1 MLDKKDIEEIKKQLI
16 EKKTKLEK
24 KLSEIAIRDE
34 DGNWEA
40 KYVDQ
45 DRGDDV
51 NAIEIEEWTNQT
63 SVVEVLVKDLEAIN
77 IALEKIANGT
87 YGKCEVCGVDIPI
100 ERLRAFP
107 EARTCTKCILPE

>member
-1 MLDKKDIEEIKKQLI
+1 MLSKKDIEEIKKQLI
-16 EKKTKLEK
+16 EKKIKLEN
-24 KLSEIAIRDE
+24 KLSKIAIRDE

-45 DRGDDV
+45 DRGDDI
-51 NAIEIEEWTNQT
+51 NAIEIEEWANQT
-63 SVVEVLVKDLEAIN
+63 GVVKVLVKDLEKIKV
-77 IALEKIANGT
+77 ALQKIEDGT

-107 EARTCTKCILPE
+107 EARTCTKCTLPE